1 MKKSVLFSIVAV
13 FAMMISLNAMAQEK
27 ATGKAYKNLQKQ
39 EKVLNKDL
47 QKKAIKDA
55 RKQAKQLAKE
65 GFRTPVGKLPLDKQ
79 IEAAWQKQA
88 EMDTDGNP
96 WWYIASSRAIGGNQS
111 AAALQATNTAKMD
124 LAGQIQTKVSQ
135 LIEAKVA
142 NDDLGQEEA
151 ASLSNVV
158 AASKSMISA
167 TLGRTIP
174 LVEVYRT
181 LPNKNV
187 EVQVT
192 LGYSQQAATQ
202 TAIKAIRDD
211 LAKKSEELAKKLEE
225 LGY

>member
-1 MKKSVLFSIVAV
+1 MKKNLLFGIVAV
-13 FAMMISLNAMAQEK
+13 FMMMISLNAFAQEK

-39 EKVLNKDL
+39 EKVLNKDI

-55 RKQAKQLAKE
+55 RKQAKQLTKE

-111 AAALQATNTAKMD
+111 AAALQATNAAKLD

-151 ASLSNVV
+151 ASLSNIV

-181 LPNKNV
+181 LSNKNV

-211 LAKKSEELAKKLEE
+211 LAKKSEELAKKLDE

>member
-1 MKKSVLFSIVAV
+1 MKKRLLFGIVTV
-13 FAMMISLNAMAQEK
+13 FAMLISLSTFAQEK

-55 RKQAKQLAKE
+55 RKQAKQLTKE

-158 AASKSMISA
+158 AASKSVISA

-174 LVEVYRT
+174 LVEVFRT

-192 LGYSQQAATQ
+192 LGYSQHAATQ
-202 TAIKAIRDD
+202 TALKAIREE
-211 LAKKSEELAKKLEE
+211 LAKKSEELAKKLDE
-225 LGY
+225 L